1 MASFAGSTQQR
12 HWHVSAARVAERRAA
27 AVAHRAPDAALS
39 VDEEA
44 ALRRHHERRIL
55 RFSARVGFPRK
66 VAATAVT
73 YFKRFYL
80 DRSVLDFN
88 PAVIALSSLYA
99 ASKVEEVIMSAE
111 EMVARVDTVLN
122 GIDDPVLNPA
132 GQAATESVDGTATRV
147 SLDMLLRD
155 ELNFL
160 HHLNFHLVCF
170 SPYRS
175 FLAIADMLHQDPAL
189 PELVKTPPDDPEL
202 TRGEPEPAPPRH
214 VPTSPLDVL
223 MDRAAHIATRRTFL
237 TDLQFVHTP
246 PVLACACV
254 MVAAEELEA
263 MAAEAAGNGD
273 DTDACAGKPNVVAAT
288 AVAES
293 LLRSN
298 ARAEPVLR
306 ETAATVRAL
315 PEGGLVSDEE
325 VRALEKRR
333 RELCDPLKDPTSAAF
348 KKRQAEQDEELDEKR
363 RKKMQAK
370 TADNKAKTEALMG
383 FTA

>member
-27 AVAHRAPDAALS
+27 AVAGRAPASALTL
-39 VDEEA
+39 DEEA

-55 RFSARVGFPRK
+55 RFATRVGFPRK
-66 VAATAVT
+66 VAATAIT

-80 DRSVLDFN
+80 DRSLLDYN

-99 ASKVEEVIMSAE
+99 ASKVEEVIMPAE

-160 HHLNFHLVCF
+160 NHLNFHLVCF

-175 FLAIADMLHQDPAL
+175 FLAIADMLHRDPAL
-189 PELVKTPPDDPEL
+189 PNLVKAPPYDPEL
-202 TRGEPEPAPPRH
+202 TRGEPEPVPPRH
-214 VPTSPLDVL
+214 APTAPLDVL

-246 PVLACACV
+246 AVVACACV

-263 MAAEAAGNGD
+263 KAAQAAGKD
-273 DTDACAGKPNVVAAT
+273 SDAGAAKPRAIDIDAA
-288 AVAES
+288 AVAKS

-298 ARAEPVLR
+298 ARAELVIR
-306 ETAATVRAL
+306 ETAATVRTL
-315 PEGGLVSDEE
+315 PEGGLVSDEDM
-325 VRALEKRR
+325 RALEKRR
-333 RELCDPLKDPTSAAF
+333 RALCDPLKDPTSAAF

-383 FTA
+383 FSG